1 MNTQEILLDACQ
13 KLFALAVA
21 PDIFDKDRR
30 DAILN
35 EARRAISVA
44 SAERN

>member
-13 KLFALAVA
+13 KLFALVVA
-21 PDIFDKDRR
+21 PDIFDQDHR

-35 EARRAISVA
+35 EARRAIAVA
-44 SAERN
+44 AAERN